1 MRWPN
6 ATLRQLS
13 KGSRLARQHEPSFR
27 ISLIAFPSSSI
38 SSSSLLG
45 FSSVLRPQH
54 HLMGPV
60 RSCFRLFHLIESS
73 FRSQKMRKSSRSL
86 RLALINRDQFSL
98 LGIDSVGNASA
109 RRGKRNLSPSKAGFV
124 AVFPQRESEISPSS
138 RFLPTLHLP
147 SLSLHLSLPS
157 QARPPIYLEATASNL
172 EIESRASFHLSAM
185 SESASIATGKLLSFS
200 LFPFT
205 KDAREITTERT
216 CLYRAT

>member
-27 ISLIAFPSSSI
+27 ISIIAFPSSSI

-60 RSCFRLFHLIESS
+60 RSCFLLLHLIESW

-109 RRGKRNLSPSKAGFV
+109 RRGKRNLSPSKAGLV
-124 AVFPQRESEISPSS
+124 AVFPQREVKFHQVRDFFSFFIYP
-138 RFLPTLHLP
+138 R
-147 SLSLHLSLPS
+147 SLSICLCHLKLDPLSISKQLHQTSK
-157 QARPPIYLEATASNL
+157 SNL
-172 EIESRASFHLSAM
+172 EPLS
-185 SESASIATGKLLSFS
+185 I
-200 LFPFT
+200 FPQ
-205 KDAREITTERT
+205 
-216 CLYRAT
+216 